1 MTAYSQNCVTLVVEK
16 LVTVA
21 DFKRQPRQKYGS
33 TIICGPGIICGL
45 VQLYPKSFLMI
56 FRDEAM
62 D

>member
-1 MTAYSQNCVTLVVEK
+1 MTAYSQDCVTLVVEK

-33 TIICGPGIICGL
+33 TQK
-45 VQLYPKSFLMI
+45 VFLMI